1 MNRIIKGLFFF
12 LVSSLGIAFVLRMI
26 PDSFFCFSNNLTD
39 NALYN
44 IFINW
49 IVSSFILLMLVW
61 AVYFFLAF
69 AWASIELVILGVREV
84 CKKKD

>member
-1 MNRIIKGLFFF
+1 MSKIVKGLFFF
-12 LVSSLGIAFVLRMI
+12 LVSSLGTTFILRMV
-26 PDSFFCFSNNLTD
+26 PHSFFCFSNNLTD

-49 IVSSFILLMLVW
+49 IVSSFILVMLVW
-61 AVYFFLAF
+61 AIYFFLAF